1 MNHFYCQMP
10 NRGRVR
16 VGGNDATRFLQDLVT
31 GDIEAASETRAVYSC
46 LLTAQGRFLHDF
58 FVTKQGDDYVLECEG
73 GTRAEDLTTRLKRYK
88 LRSAVTLDCEPAITI
103 YAGTGPV
110 PVGNHADPR
119 HADLGWRGPTAPTND
134 TPADFSRWDEHR
146 IRLCIPDGSRDLVP
160 EQSLLME
167 NNMDLLHGVSFTKGC
182 FVGQEITAR
191 MYHRNLGK
199 KVLMALSFPTTP
211 PAAGTLIAD
220 DAGEIGEMRSSC
232 GMIGLA
238 LIKRDAVDRIRALKI
253 ETLSEI

>member
-16 VGGNDATRFLQDLVT
+16 VCGSDATRFLQDLVT
-31 GDIEAASETRAVYSC
+31 GDIEAASETRAVYAC

-73 GTRAEDLTTRLKRYK
+73 GARAEDLATRLKRYK
-88 LRSAVTLDCEPAITI
+88 LRSAITLDCEPAITI
-103 YAGTGPV
+103 YAGTGPL
-110 PVGNHADPR
+110 PDGNCTDPR
-119 HADLGWRGPTAPTND
+119 HGDLGWRGPTAPTND
-134 TPADFSRWDEHR
+134 TPADFSRWDDHR

-199 KVLMALSFPTTP
+199 KLLMALSFPTTP

-232 GMIGLA
+232 GHTGLA
-238 LIKRDAVDRIRALKI
+238 LIKRDAVSRLAHLNITPL
-253 ETLSEI
+253 